1 MSIIIEGSTLSD
13 IGKGLEEK
21 YSNIRFLFQIDF
33 SENDYYI
40 LKKLFQNDV
49 LIQATYF
56 DKNFF
61 FSYFKNRPFYRV
73 PFLLLIIGFAR
84 YEYLDAKNGSNF
96 FQNFL
101 ENILNNSTFA
111 HSKS

>member
-40 LKKLFQNDV
+40 LKIALF
-49 LIQATYF
+49 I
-56 DKNFF
+56 
-61 FSYFKNRPFYRV
+61 
-73 PFLLLIIGFAR
+73 
-84 YEYLDAKNGSNF
+84 EYLF
-96 FQNFL
+96 CYL
-101 ENILNNSTFA
+101 
-111 HSKS
+111 

>member
-1 MSIIIEGSTLSD
+1 MSIIEGSTLSD

-49 LIQATYF
+49 LIQSTYF

-61 FSYFKNRPFYRV
+61 FSYFK
-73 PFLLLIIGFAR
+73 I
-84 YEYLDAKNGSNF
+84 K
-96 FQNFL
+96 
-101 ENILNNSTFA
+101 
-111 HSKS
+111 